1 MINTELINDLLQAN
15 LISYIYFEVCS
26 LKGYKPDSIRKYL
39 QNLNKFHA
47 LVIQRSELSLP
58 YLSKAEIVL
67 SQKNVTKG
75 S

>member
-15 LISYIYFEVCS
+15 LISYVYFEVCS
-26 LKGYKPDSIRKYL
+26 LKGCKPDSIRKYL
-39 QNLNKFHA
+39 QNLNKFYT
-47 LVIQRSELSLP
+47 LVIERSELSLP